1 MRWRGVVLS
10 IAIMAF
16 AVPGF
21 GQAPL
26 IADLSE
32 HQIQITTGF
41 IGTDVL
47 LFGTVEPGSHVVVVV
62 RGPEE
67 GTAVWRKARYAGVWV
82 NDRRIIFERVPS
94 FYAVRSSA
102 PLEEIAAET
111 TRARHGMGAEFLRLR
126 PAAEDAASVSEE
138 ELAAFR
144 RALIRNKERRGL
156 FATSGDQITF
166 LGGQLF
172 RTRLHF
178 PANVPTGFYDVEVFM
193 LQEGRVVHAQTTPLI
208 VRKAGL
214 GADVFFFAHNY
225 SAAYGVI
232 AVLLAVAAGALA
244 AFVFRKG

>member
-1 MRWRGVVLS
+1 MHLRAVLL
-10 IAIMAF
+10 ALGIMLA
-16 AVPGF
+16 ALPGF
-21 GQAPL
+21 SQTPL

-41 IGTDVL
+41 VGTDVL
-47 LFGTVEPGSHVVVVV
+47 LFGTVDPGSNVVVVV

-67 GTAVWRKARYAGVWV
+67 QTTVWRKGRFAGIWV
-82 NDRRIIFERVPS
+82 NDRRVIFERVPS

-102 PLEEIAAET
+102 PLDEIASRT
-111 TRARHGMGAEFLRLR
+111 TRMRHGMGAEFLRLR
-126 PAAEDAASVSEE
+126 AEAEE
-138 ELAAFR
+138 AEETSAEMLETFR
-144 RALIRNKERRGL
+144 KALIRNKQREGL
-156 FATSGDQITF
+156 FATGGDNITF

-193 LQEGRVVHAQTTPLI
+193 LQDGRVVHAQTTPLI

-225 SAAYGVI
+225 SAIYGII
-232 AVLLAVAAGALA
+232 AVLLAVAAGVIA
-244 AFVFRKG
+244 AFVFRKS